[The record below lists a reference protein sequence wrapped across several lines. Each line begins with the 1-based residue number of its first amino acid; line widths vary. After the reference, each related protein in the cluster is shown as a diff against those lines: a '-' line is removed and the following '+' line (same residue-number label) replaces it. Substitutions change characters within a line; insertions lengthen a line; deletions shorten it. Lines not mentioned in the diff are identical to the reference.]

1 MEVSW
6 NRGTQ
11 IINFNCM
18 LHYKTSIW
26 GYSTPIYGNPHI
38 SSLKFP
44 CLSTR
49 AAWEKKPRRFSQ
61 RKWCI
66 KPASYAIHGK
76 IWEYFMGLWW
86 YKVFRLGI
94 QWDSLNLLFLGMRIF
109 YIWGKKHGYI
119 ISDTPWMCLKVRYIW
134 YIPSGEGFLKPWH
147 SLFLS
152 PQNSC

>member
-11 IINFNCM
+11 IFHFNCI

-38 SSLKFP
+38 SSMKFP

-109 YIWGKKHGYI
+109 YIWGKWWVYHQRHYGCVWKCG
-119 ISDTPWMCLKVRYIW
+119 ISHLAK
-134 YIPSGEGFLKPWH
+134 GQKPWH
-147 SLFLS
+147 SLVFT
-152 PQNSC
+152 PK